1 MNTQTQQLDTSKLG
15 EHLIEHIPGFTLPI
29 TVDKFDGGQ
38 SNPTFKLSTPD
49 NAYVLRRKPPGEL
62 LKSAHA
68 VDREFRVISALAD
81 TNVPV
86 PKTYVLCEDES
97 VIGSMFYVME
107 YMEGRIL
114 WDPLLP
120 EAADNAE
127 RSAIYDGMNK
137 TMAALH
143 NVDVNAVGLAD
154 YGRPGNYFERQL
166 SRWSKQYVASEI
178 EIIDDMNTLM
188 AWLPDN
194 MPEDDGTVSLVH
206 GDYRLDNMMF
216 HPTEPRVIALLDWEL
231 STLGHPL
238 ADLANQ
244 CMAWMLPREGR
255 IKGLAGV
262 DRAALGIP
270 TDEEYI
276 ARYCG
281 RTGRDGIENW
291 PFYLAFSLFRLAAI
305 LQGIRKRAEIGT
317 ASSANA
323 ESGDDAVR
331 AIAAMAIELTQ

>member
-1 MNTQTQQLDTSKLG
+1 MKTQTLDIESLSKYLVQQ
-15 EHLIEHIPGFTLPI
+15 IPGFKGP
-29 TVDKFDGGQ
+29 VSAEKFAGGQ
-38 SNPTFKLSTPD
+38 SNPTFKISSADGHP
-49 NAYVLRRKPPGEL
+49 YVLRRKPPGEL

-68 VDREFRVISALAD
+68 VDREFRVISALYD
-81 TNVPV
+81 TEVPV
-86 PKTYVLCEDES
+86 PRTYVLCEDEA

-107 YMEGRIL
+107 YKEGRIL
-114 WDPLLP
+114 WDPMLP

-127 RSAIYDGMNK
+127 RSAIYDAMNQ

-143 NVDVNAVGLAD
+143 NVNVDAVGLTD
-154 YGRPGNYFERQL
+154 FGRPGSYFERQL
-166 SRWSKQYVASEI
+166 GRWSKQYRASETRPI
-178 EIIDDMNTLM
+178 PSMESLM
-188 AWLPDN
+188 TWLAAR

-255 IKGLAGV
+255 IKGLGGV
-262 DRAALGIP
+262 DRASLGIP

-276 ARYCG
+276 ARYCE
-281 RTGRDGIENW
+281 RTGRDGIDNW
-291 PFYLAFSLFRLAAI
+291 NFYLVFSLFRLAAI
-305 LQGIRKRAEIGT
+305 LQGIVKRAQIGT
-317 ASSANA
+317 ASSAEA
-323 ESGDDAVR
+323 DSEGDAVGQL
-331 AIAAMAIELTQ
+331 ADLAMLLTD

>member
-1 MNTQTQQLDTSKLG
+1 MSTQTLDISRLQDYLA
-15 EHLIEHIPGFTLPI
+15 EQVPGFKGELTAE
-29 TVDKFDGGQ
+29 KFAGGQ
-38 SNPTFKLSTPD
+38 SNPTFKLSAGGTD
-49 NAYVLRRKPPGEL
+49 YVLRRKPPGEL

-68 VDREFRVISALAD
+68 VDREYRVITALYD
-81 TNVPV
+81 TEVPV
-86 PKTYVLCEDES
+86 PRTYNLCEDET
-97 VIGSMFYVME
+97 VIGSIFYVME

-127 RSAIYDGMNK
+127 RSAIYDAMNQ
-137 TMAALH
+137 TMAAMH
-143 NVDVNAVGLAD
+143 NVDVDAVGLSD

-166 SRWSKQYVASEI
+166 SRWSKQYRASETEHI
-178 EIIDDMNTLM
+178 EEMEALM
-188 AWLPDN
+188 AWLQAR

-244 CMAWMLPREGR
+244 CMAWMLPREGA
-255 IKGLAGV
+255 IKGLGGV
-262 DRAALGIP
+262 DRASLGIP

-276 ARYCG
+276 AKYCE
-281 RTGRDGIENW
+281 RTGRDGIANW
-291 PFYLAFSLFRLAAI
+291 NFYLVFSLFRLAAI
-305 LQGIRKRAEIGT
+305 LQGIVKRAQIGT
-317 ASSANA
+317 ASSTEAD
-323 ESGDDAVR
+323 SRGDAVVPL
-331 AIAAMAIELTQ
+331 AQLAMALTD